1 MNNLKNKTAKTLKWT
16 LIDRVLQQ
24 LLYAVTGIVLA
35 RMLSQT
41 DFGLVGAVLVFQAF
55 ASLLIDSGFSF
66 ALIQRK
72 EPTQTDYSTVLW
84 FNLGAAAVLYIIL
97 WFAAPLIA
105 LCFQNDLR
113 LIPLSRVMFLSI
125 ILNASAIVQ
134 TNRLMK
140 QMNVRPVTVSNAAG
154 LAAGAIAGIWLA
166 VSGFGAWAIVWQTLV
181 AAAVKSAILWFG
193 CNWRPSPVFSWTAL
207 RSFFGIGGR
216 MMFTSFL
223 NTLFLNLY
231 SLFIGAFVGLRS
243 LGFYTQSDKWSKMG
257 IMSISQTLTS
267 SFLPPLSAVQ
277 DDRERFRRMTSK
289 MNRFT
294 AYILFPAM
302 LGLMAMAT
310 PVFHLLFGTKWDPS
324 ILLFQLLLLRGVFT
338 VLNALYNNYLLAL
351 GHARSIM
358 WLEVLRD
365 SVAVVALAIT
375 FPYMG
380 LCTADDPVYGL
391 AILLWGQLASSAI
404 TYVATLIVV
413 CRRVEISPWNYLL
426 DLAPYAALTLAIIPL
441 MLWAGSLTQSPLL
454 QLLAEAVVALAL
466 YLGINRL
473 LGSRIQTDVLAFARG
488 KASFE

>member
-84 FNLGAAAVLYIIL
+84 FNLGAAAVLYTIL

-125 ILNASAIVQ
+125 ILNASASVQ

-154 LAAGAIAGIWLA
+154 LAAGAIVGIWLA

-181 AAAVKSAILWFG
+181 AAAVKSAILWLG
-193 CNWRPSPVFSWTAL
+193 CSWRPSPVFSWSAL

-277 DDRERFRRMTSK
+277 DDRDRFRRMTSK

-380 LCTADDPVYGL
+380 LATADDPVYGL

-413 CRRVEISPWNYLL
+413 CRHVEIRPWNYLL

-441 MLWAGSLTQSPLL
+441 MLWIGSLTSSPLL

-473 LGSRIQTDVLAFARG
+473 LGSRIQTDVFAFARG
-488 KASFE
+488 KASF